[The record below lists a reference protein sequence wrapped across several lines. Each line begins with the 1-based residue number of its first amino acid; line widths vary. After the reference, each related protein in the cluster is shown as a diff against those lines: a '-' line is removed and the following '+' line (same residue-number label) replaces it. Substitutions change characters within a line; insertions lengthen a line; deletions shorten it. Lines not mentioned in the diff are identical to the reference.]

1 MNWWIER
8 ARPEI
13 VNLPAYKPAVWNNAL
28 VRLNANE
35 NPFKPQGDPTQRG
48 LNHYP
53 EPYPSQVESML
64 AALYGVPELVVTRGA
79 DEAIDILIRAYVR
92 AAIDE
97 VLICPPTF
105 AMYHYAN
112 AVQGGITRE
121 VPLTERSCDVAG
133 VVNALTDHT
142 KLIFLCSPNNPTGI
156 RIPWSDIQA
165 ILTAAQGRAL
175 VVVDEA
181 YVDFADDPPL
191 TRHLSAYPGLVLLR
205 TLSKSYSLAGARCG
219 AVLAHPSILAVLKRV
234 LPPYSMSIGSIEAI
248 SAALTREGVRV
259 AHERLGIIK
268 AERERVRQAL
278 HGSPWIHSIG
288 PSETN
293 FLWVHAVDAER
304 LCERAAQAG
313 LLIRSFA
320 HLPQTPQRVRIS
332 IGSVDQNNLLIEAL
346 HHG

>member
-13 VNLPAYKPAVWNNAL
+13 VSLPAYKPAAWNNTL
-28 VRLNANE
+28 LRLNANE

-53 EPYPSQVESML
+53 EPYPSEVESL
-64 AALYGVPELVVTRGA
+64 LCGLYGVPELVVTRGA

-105 AMYHYAN
+105 GMYHYAN

-121 VPLTERSCDVAG
+121 VPLTERSCDVVG
-133 VVNALTDHT
+133 MVNALTDHT
-142 KLIFLCSPNNPTGI
+142 KLIFICSPNNPTGI

-165 ILTAAQGRAL
+165 ILNAAEGRAL

-191 TRHLSAYPGLVLLR
+191 TDHLSAYPGLVLLR

-219 AVLAHPSILAVLKRV
+219 AVLAHPCILALLKRV
-234 LPPYSMSIGSIEAI
+234 LPPYSMSIGSMEAI
-248 SAALTREGVRV
+248 GAALTPAG
-259 AHERLGIIK
+259 
-268 AERERVRQAL
+268 VRQAL
-278 HGSPWIHSIG
+278 NDSPWIQSIG
-288 PSETN
+288 PSEAN
-293 FLWVHAVDAER
+293 FLLVQAVDAER

-313 LLIRSFA
+313 LLLRSFT
-320 HLPQTPQRVRIS
+320 HLSATPQRVRIS
-332 IGSVDQNNLLIEAL
+332 ISSVDQNNLLIKVL
-346 HHG
+346 QHG